1 MDAYEPEENDGGA
14 WEKETEAN
22 ARRIVAAV
30 NACEGLSTEALEL
43 GILTELRDAL
53 QAASDWIDKQ
63 TLVPRTDIQARLRAA
78 IAKATSDQRP
88 ARPQCEPMSTAG

>member
-1 MDAYEPEENDGGA
+1 MDAHQPEEEDGGA

-43 GILTELRDAL
+43 GIVAELRDAL
-53 QAASDWIDKQ
+53 QAASDWIDTQ
-63 TLVPRTDIQARLRAA
+63 TFVPRTDIQARVRAA
-78 IAKATSDQRP
+78 IVKAASDRRP
-88 ARPQCEPMSTAG
+88 A